1 MKNVLTILTIYLAII
16 LSIAIIDLNNQNTQ
30 TENIKE
36 EQKIEE
42 KQEVK
47 DIGEKDDTES
57 SISILYMSILFA
69 SLNMLFIGAGGFVEQ
84 DSEEKELKK
93 FVKKTRFN

>member
-16 LSIAIIDLNNQNTQ
+16 LSIAIIDSNIQNTQ

-42 KQEVK
+42 KQEIK
-47 DIGEKDDTES
+47 DSEEKDDTKS

-69 SLNMLFIGAGGFVEQ
+69 SLNMLFIGAYGFEES
-84 DSEEKELKK
+84 DSEKKELKK
-93 FVKKTRFN
+93 FVKRTRFN